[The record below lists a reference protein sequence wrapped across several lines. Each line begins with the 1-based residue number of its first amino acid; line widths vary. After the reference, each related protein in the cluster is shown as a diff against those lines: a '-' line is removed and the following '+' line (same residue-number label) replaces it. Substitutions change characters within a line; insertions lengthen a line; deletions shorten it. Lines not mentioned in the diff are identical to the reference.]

1 VKRLILL
8 SLFSLFAIA
17 CNAQSFF
24 DGFESYKVD
33 SADYL
38 YPKGPW
44 TIDATFWPY
53 PHPVP
58 MVRSTTRGVVPF
70 EGNKMLEIRSVA
82 NTDLAP
88 IFAPND
94 GLRQLPALQ
103 YSMRLRVASADF
115 VGQYAGVDMRLT
127 EGSRSII
134 SFDFQ
139 QQRITT
145 VGFGGS
151 IWQNADIRLDTWID
165 LSARID
171 FQAKQVTFRV
181 NDLAPIVRQID
192 PLDNSARVSDFAIGA
207 RASKDV
213 TDRYPLAQGAPGVFL
228 DNFRSVVVPEPG
240 SVWTLVFGFA
250 MVVAIHKR
258 RE

>member
-1 VKRLILL
+1 MKKLILL

-17 CNAQSFF
+17 SNAQTFF

-44 TIDATFWPY
+44 TIDTTFWPY

-94 GLRQLPALQ
+94 GLRQLPAVQ

-115 VGQYAGVDMRLT
+115 VGQFTGVDMIFSN
-127 EGSRSII
+127 GGRSNI
-134 SFDFQ
+134 SFNFE
-139 QQRITT
+139 QQRVTT
-145 VGFGGS
+145 GGFGGS
-151 IWQNADIRLDTWID
+151 MWQSADLDMDTWID

-171 FQAKQVTFRV
+171 FHAKQVTYRI
-181 NDLAPIVRQID
+181 NGLTEIVRTMD
-192 PLDNSARVSDFAIGA
+192 PLDQSLRIAYFAIGA
-207 RASKDV
+207 RASRDV
-213 TDRYPLAQGAPGVFL
+213 TNLYPLSQGAPGAFY
-228 DNFRSVVVPEPG
+228 DNFRTVVVPEPVPLWIMG
-240 SVWTLVFGFA
+240 LGLA
-250 MVVAIHKR
+250 MVISIRKR
-258 RE
+258 R